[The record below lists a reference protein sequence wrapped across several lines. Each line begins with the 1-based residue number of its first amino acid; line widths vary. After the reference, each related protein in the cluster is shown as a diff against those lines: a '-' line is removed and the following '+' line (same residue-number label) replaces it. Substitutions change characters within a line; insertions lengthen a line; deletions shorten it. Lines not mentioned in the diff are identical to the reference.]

1 MVTHEEL
8 IGLWGD
14 DGVCRPTSDQLEAT
28 NMPHAAKVV
37 LREIGLPTSIKFFF
51 ETDLCSANEHPRPVA
66 SKHTPERWHQI
77 GRDPEMP
84 VCVEAESGEVWSI
97 ADDIEYS

>member
-28 NMPHAAKVV
+28 NMPHA
-37 LREIGLPTSIKFFF
+37 
-51 ETDLCSANEHPRPVA
+51 
-66 SKHTPERWHQI
+66 
-77 GRDPEMP
+77 GRYG
-84 VCVEAESGEVWSI
+84 VRLVGEVGVYCGGGVTVAVRGGYQARKSTDG
-97 ADDIEYS
+97 APSGGAQLSFAF